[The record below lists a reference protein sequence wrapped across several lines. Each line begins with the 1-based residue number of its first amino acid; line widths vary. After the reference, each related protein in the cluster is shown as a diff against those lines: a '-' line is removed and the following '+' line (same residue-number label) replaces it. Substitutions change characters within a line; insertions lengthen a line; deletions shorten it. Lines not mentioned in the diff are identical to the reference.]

1 MSLPERADLH
11 QRLLDRYGSKGEA
24 LYMLVGGLLTIPV
37 NGFAAYFSGL
47 PLFFPSL
54 SPTVVALFR
63 QPLSEQGSPRN
74 TVSEQ
79 LVAAAVGLVCSL
91 CVRPGR
97 RAEHLAGG
105 RNAPAHWPLRPRW
118 R

>member
-1 MSLPERADLH
+1 MLGGR
-11 QRLLDRYGSKGEA
+11 RLT
-24 LYMLVGGLLTIPV
+24 VPV

-47 PLFFPSL
+47 PLLFPSL
-54 SPTVVALFR
+54 SPTVLALFR

-79 LVAAAVGLVCSL
+79 LVAAAFGLVCSL
-91 CVRPGR
+91 RVRPGR

-105 RNAPAHWPLRPRW
+105 RNAPAHWPLRPR
-118 R
+118 